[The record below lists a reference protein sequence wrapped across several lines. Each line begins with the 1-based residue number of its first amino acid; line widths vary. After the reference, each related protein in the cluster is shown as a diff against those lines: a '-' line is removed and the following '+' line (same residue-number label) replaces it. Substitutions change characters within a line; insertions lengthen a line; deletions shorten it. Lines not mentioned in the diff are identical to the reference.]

1 METEKKVK
9 PILSNAQIEYLE
21 STNIGTTALTDILK
35 TRKEYLDECQ
45 LSKGWFPLDV
55 HQLQVWPDK
64 VMTVVECSD
73 SRRID
78 GKLVVETIF
87 YCHEIHRGSNSLPA
101 LILHYMTEKKLGNN
115 SSALVYGMVRALE
128 LDKEIE
134 NQDHL

>member
-1 METEKKVK
+1 METEKKAK
-9 PILSNAQIEYLE
+9 PIFSNAQIEYLE
-21 STNIGTTALTDILK
+21 SINISTTALQDILK
-35 TRKEYLDECQ
+35 TRKEYLAV
-45 LSKGWFPLDV
+45 LSRGWFPLDV
-55 HQLQVWPDK
+55 HQIQIWPDK

-78 GKLVVETIF
+78 DKMVVETIF